1 MTAEVRDYNLATAGG
16 QRYTVPLAQRIVPG
30 LLVYRLPAAVHPEN
44 PYRWRIGHEASGRSI
59 ADGMTREI
67 AIAGA
72 KVLADFADWT
82 QDAAALQENVDA
94 EVLYLIILERTQ
106 LIRPGWDDMDSDVSH
121 NGTYS
126 DAVIK
131 LYAAECEGL
140 DSLQILSRM
149 AETVPWM
156 GLDTED
162 FNTVHNRI
170 CVLAAAA

>member
-1 MTAEVRDYNLATAGG
+1 VIDEVHDYSLATADG
-16 QRYTVPLAQRIVPG
+16 QHYTVPLAKRIVPG
-30 LLVYRLPAAVHPEN
+30 LLLYRLPAAVHPES

-59 ADGMTREI
+59 ADGMTHEQ
-67 AIAGA
+67 AIAGV
-72 KVLADFADWT
+72 KVLADFADWS
-82 QDAAALQENVDA
+82 QEAAVLQKGVDA
-94 EVLYLIILERTQ
+94 EALYLTISERTE
-106 LIRPGWDDMDSDVSH
+106 LIRPGWDDMDGDVSH

-126 DAVIK
+126 DADIK
-131 LYAAECEGL
+131 RYAADCEGL

-170 CVLAAAA
+170 CVLADAS